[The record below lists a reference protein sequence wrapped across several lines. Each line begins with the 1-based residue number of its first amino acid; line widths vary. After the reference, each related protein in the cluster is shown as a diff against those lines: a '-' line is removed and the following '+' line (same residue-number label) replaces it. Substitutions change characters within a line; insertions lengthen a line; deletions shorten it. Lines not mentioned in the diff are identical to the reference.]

1 MTSRLRVALPSAIGL
16 TAFVLVLFVPAG
28 TLHYWRGWAFL
39 AVFSIVTLLPG
50 LYLRRNDPAALE
62 RRTHAGPGAETRT
75 VQKIV
80 ITATFVVSAALVVVS
95 VLDYRFGWSR
105 VPVGISVLGDVLVA
119 GGLGLSLF
127 VVVQNRYASAN
138 ITVEDGQPLVST
150 GLYGFVRHPMYF
162 GTVIMMVGIPLALGS
177 YWGLLLVIPGVIL
190 LVVRIIDE
198 EKMLTVE
205 LAGYRDYMQKVRYR
219 LAPLLW

>member
-1 MTSRLRVALPSAIGL
+1 
-16 TAFVLVLFVPAG
+16 LVL
-28 TLHYWRGWAFL
+28 
-39 AVFSIVTLLPG
+39 
-50 LYLRRNDPAALE
+50 
-62 RRTHAGPGAETRT
+62 
-75 VQKIV
+75 
-80 ITATFVVSAALVVVS
+80 VS

-105 VPVGISVLGDVLVA
+105 VPAGISVLGDVLVA

-177 YWGLLLVIPGVIL
+177 YWGLPLVIPGVIL

-198 EKMLTVE
+198 EKMLATE
-205 LAGYRDYMQKVRYR
+205 LAGYRDYMLKVRYR